1 MAKRAYSVLPT
12 LYGYIRTSRRL
23 IAGEP
28 GNDPDTQRL
37 HLADADVPA
46 ANLYQDLG
54 VSGSTGTT
62 TRQGWC
68 SLNSHMHPG
77 DVLVVASADR
87 VGPPRRYLRW
97 QGHSPFLARLDQGLG
112 HCPKLIQCLL
122 GGIPPSHAALQ
133 GRDLRQVH
141 PAFALLRFVKN
152 VVQLMGSTL
161 MCDQAESQYV
171 EQATG

>member
-1 MAKRAYSVLPT
+1 MGVAKRAYSVLST

-37 HLADADVPA
+37 HLADAGVPA

-62 TRQGWC
+62 TRQGWH
-68 SLNSHMHPG
+68 SLNSHLHPG

-87 VGPPRRYLRW
+87 VGPPSTPEWACQQGAAPVRRFIH
-97 QGHSPFLARLDQGLG
+97 GMDVPG
-112 HCPKLIQCLL
+112 
-122 GGIPPSHAALQ
+122 
-133 GRDLRQVH
+133 
-141 PAFALLRFVKN
+141 
-152 VVQLMGSTL
+152 
-161 MCDQAESQYV
+161 
-171 EQATG
+171 